1 MPYTNIASDEA
12 APPVCKC
19 VADNVVMEI
28 PNVGTYS
35 GDFEGSLTVAPGVQI
50 VQDEWAMLPL
60 AIRAIKRTATSLVW
74 GRFRYPTTEPGPLP

>member
-1 MPYTNIASDEA
+1 MPYTNIMSDEA

-19 VADNVVMEI
+19 VADNVAIAI

-35 GDFEGSLTVAPGVQI
+35 GDFEGSLTVAPGLQI

-60 AIRAIKRTATSLVW
+60 AVMGHKSEGYVA
-74 GRFRYPTTEPGPLP
+74 